1 MRNEAIE
8 FCKRLGVDFFEE
20 LVPHYEEAKANMERI
35 VPRMFD
41 KERIISFNNKYNVFR
56 HIFDEVL
63 AAIDEIR
70 GDDDLVLFN
79 CVLWSIIKSGK
90 RTGKIMPAPRGVSG
104 KTDFSPAPGVLFFL
118 EEGAEILEK
127 RHLPLGIISDSISG
141 IESEMLAYFDMHGR
155 YGMRDYVDWYLY
167 FIRGEIIRV
176 GRLQYQHVK
185 FSDRYRVFKKGDDV
199 AIFPNNI
206 EMHKDGS
213 EFGTLGQ
220 TDEEGKYIAEC
231 KVEGGKV
238 TGYRADR
245 YGEVAPTP
253 VTLEGY
259 TEAVCAG
266 DNLFSMHITNGEP
279 FNIELIL
286 ESFAECD
293 KVIEKY
299 YSDLDI
305 KGYIGFSWVFN
316 KHLRDI
322 MGKDTNITMLADLFE
337 IYPLRSGHHGIYE
350 YVFSVPGDTPLT
362 ELPERTSMQ
371 RAIKKYLLD
380 GNYFIE
386 KSAIKL
392 INK

>member
-20 LVPHYEEAKANMERI
+20 LIPHYEEAKENRDRI

-41 KERIISFNNKYNVFR
+41 KKRIIEFNDKYNVFR

-63 AAIDEIR
+63 AAIDEIG
-70 GDDDLVLFN
+70 GDDDLTLYN

-90 RTGKIMPAPRGVSG
+90 KMSKIMPAPRGVSR
-104 KTDFSPAPGVLFFL
+104 KTDFAPAPGVLWFL

-127 RHLPLGIISDSISG
+127 RGLPLEIVSDSIFG

-155 YGMRDYVDWYLY
+155 YGMRDHVDWYLY

-185 FSDRYRVFKKGDDV
+185 FSDRYRVFKRGDDV

-206 EMHKDGS
+206 EMHKNGS
-213 EFGTLGQ
+213 EFGSLGQ
-220 TDEEGKYIAEC
+220 TDEEEKYIAEC
-231 KVEGGKV
+231 KVEGNKV
-238 TGYRADR
+238 TGFRADR
-245 YGEVAPTP
+245 YGEVAPIP

-259 TEAVCAG
+259 SEAVCAG
-266 DNLFSMHITNGEP
+266 DNLFAIHITNGEP
-279 FNIELIL
+279 FNIDLIR
-286 ESFAECD
+286 ESFAACD
-293 KVIEKY
+293 EVIDKY
-299 YSDLDI
+299 YSDLNI

-316 KHLRDI
+316 KHLRDLI
-322 MGKDTNITMLADLFE
+322 GRDTNITMLADLFE
-337 IYPLRSGHHGIYE
+337 VYPFRGGHHGIYE
-350 YVFSVPGDTPLT
+350 YVFTSPDGTPY
-362 ELPERTSMQ
+362 EQLPERTSMQ

-380 GNYFIE
+380 GNLFIE

-392 INK
+392 R